1 MYVMHACSAC
11 DSIIIIIDYPHI
23 RLFEDVIS
31 QFPTTS
37 CYNMTFKAPC
47 CYVFGVV
54 LSELTTVS
62 AKVLLS
68 LTFAT
73 YWLIFIL
80 LSCQICLNFL
90 ITLKL

>member
-1 MYVMHACSAC
+1 MS
-11 DSIIIIIDYPHI
+11 
-23 RLFEDVIS
+23 FS

-62 AKVLLS
+62 ADSTSLGNICDILADIYSIELS
-68 LTFAT
+68 N
-73 YWLIFIL
+73 
-80 LSCQICLNFL
+80 LSEFLNN
-90 ITLKL
+90 T